1 MLLSKKELAK
11 SLGVSTKT
19 IERKI
24 NEGLIPYYKIGSV
37 IRFDE
42 NSINELL
49 KHCRY
54 NAKKLEACNE

>member
-11 SLGVSTKT
+11 KLGVSTKT
-19 IERKI
+19 VERKI

-42 NSINELL
+42 NSINVLL
-49 KHCRY
+49 EHCRR
-54 NAKKLEACNE
+54 NAKEGARQ

>member
-11 SLGVSTKT
+11 YLGVSTKT

-24 NEGLIPYYKIGSV
+24 NEGLIPFFKIGSV

-42 NSINELL
+42 DSVKTLL
-49 KHCRY
+49 EHCRH
-54 NAKKLEACNE
+54 NAKEGAPQ

>member
-11 SLGVSTKT
+11 RLGVSTKT

-37 IRFDE
+37 LRFDE

-49 KHCRY
+49 KHCRHP
-54 NAKKLEACNE
+54 AKETEGAI

>member
-11 SLGVSTKT
+11 KLGVSTKT

-24 NEGLIPYYKIGSV
+24 SEGILPFYKIGTL

-42 NSINELL
+42 NSINVLL
-49 KHCRY
+49 EHCRH
-54 NAKKLEACNE
+54 NAKEGSAV